1 MGTSFIKRML
11 RLVTGSKRR
20 EDTNVTVVERPK
32 VDVPRVGEDIYD
44 SIMKPVAKTAT
55 EEDIDSTVAAIAFIM
70 EGIESDTDKTDPE
83 WPERRDRIIIVCHEI
98 LEMKGQH
105 EEKIGKI
112 RELLHLT
119 SGLTATALFSIRLRE
134 MTHS

>member
-1 MGTSFIKRML
+1 ML
-11 RLVTGSKRR
+11 TLVTGARRR
-20 EDTNVTVVERPK
+20 EDTNVTVFETPE

-44 SIMKPVAKTAT
+44 SIMKPIAKTAT
-55 EEDIDSTVAAIAFIM
+55 EEDIDSTVAAIAFIV
-70 EGIESDTDKTDPE
+70 EVTESDTDETDPE
-83 WPERRDRIIIVCHEI
+83 WPERRDKIIIICHEI
-98 LEMKGQH
+98 LEMKGHH
-105 EEKIGKI
+105 EEKMGRI